1 MKLLNLNIQLFASAS
16 ASQTIYSNGSST
28 YGYDIAVSWEEQSGY
43 DAEKNTTTIKG
54 YASLYGKN
62 VNFSTSTG
70 GTLYFDWY
78 DNKTNTWKNKAS
90 KTITATTRGTT
101 YKAEATFSV
110 EHNADGTLK
119 GKARVR
125 WDKTGTNQ
133 WIPNDGSKETSEQTL
148 TTIPRATKIG
158 NHSGTIGTN
167 LPITWSRASNS
178 FTHTLVIKF
187 GSKTYTYTGLTT
199 GKDWTPP
206 AELYSQMSGKSGTGS
221 LTLTT
226 YSGSTTIGSAQT
238 ATLTLSAVEAN
249 VNPIIGTSTFV
260 DTNSAMVG
268 ITNGTDVIVAN
279 KSLTQINFTFS
290 TRGYA
295 KAKTLLI
302 NNVSRTIPT
311 GVVRS
316 NDASITDYAVSVDL
330 GTIKSNSF
338 TISIT
343 DTRGYP
349 VNDTPEIDDAK
360 FINYIPLDVS
370 SSFKRI
376 APTTGE
382 VGMTFNGNFWE
393 GNFGK
398 VTNSLTIS
406 YKYKKKDDTTYSN
419 LITLVKDTDYKISNN
434 KYYSGTGSSQDVI
447 ELEAL
452 FDYKS
457 IYDVQF
463 FVSDAVTTLPT
474 INLVITKGIPIF
486 WWNGEKVVVN
496 GELYVADE
504 NGENT
509 SLVPK
514 VKNEYSNSNTETYSC
529 NQVNK
534 MNSYST
540 TEQRIG
546 TWINGKPLYR
556 KVIEIPVSSITGA
569 GTMISHGVTDLEYA
583 LPPKCSWYDTQAY
596 TWRNIPSSYFG
607 SLDWASQV
615 LVRTDGNL
623 YFEIGSSALTRLQ
636 TKGRDLFVVMEYTKT
651 TD

>member
-16 ASQTIYSNGSST
+16 ATQTIYSNGSST
-28 YGYDIAVSWEEQSGY
+28 YGYDISVSWEEQSGY

-78 DNKTNTWKNKAS
+78 DNKTNTWTNKAS
-90 KTITATTRGTT
+90 KTITATSRGTT
-101 YKAEATFSV
+101 YKAEVTFSV
-110 EHNADGTLK
+110 GHNADGTLK

-167 LPITWSRASNS
+167 LPITWSRASSS

-206 AELYSQMSGKSGTGS
+206 AELYSQMSGKNGTGS

-226 YSGSTTIGSAQT
+226 YSGSTTIGTAQT
-238 ATLTLSAVEAN
+238 ATLTLSANQADVE
-249 VNPIIGTSTFV
+249 PQIETSTFE
-260 DTNSAMVG
+260 DTNDAMVG

-295 KAKTLLI
+295 KAKTLVV

-311 GVVRS
+311 GVGRS
-316 NDASITDYAVSVDL
+316 NDASITDYSVSVDL

-338 TISIT
+338 TIAVT

-349 VNDTPEIDDAK
+349 ANNKNSTPTIDSAK
-360 FINYIPLDVS
+360 FIDYIPLDVS

-406 YKYKKKDDTTYSN
+406 YKYKKKEDTTYSN
-419 LITLVKDTDYKISNN
+419 LITLVKDSDYKISNN
-434 KYYSGTGSSQDVI
+434 KYYSGTGSSQDVV

-474 INLVITKGIPIF
+474 INATITKGIPTF

-496 GELYVADE
+496 GELYIADE

-514 VKNEYSNSNTETYSC
+514 VKNEYSTSNTDTYSC

-546 TWINGKPLYR
+546 TWIDGKPLYR
-556 KVIEIPVSSITGA
+556 RTFVGNTGTSSQTVITSAYNNDTIRVVNAYGSVRVA
-569 GTMISHGVTDLEYA
+569 GGGV
-583 LPPKCSWYDTQAY
+583 
-596 TWRNIPSSYFG
+596 NIGSYVNGNYFAGLFTHASELQLYFG
-607 SLDWASQV
+607 QSLKNG
-615 LVRTDGNL
+615 T
-623 YFEIGSSALTRLQ
+623 YMITIEF
-636 TKGRDLFVVMEYTKT
+636 TKT